1 MPEEILFESE
11 QQLDRDAVASYLRTI
26 ADRLEDGDPVSLES
40 GADSLSVTVPPAVEF
55 EVKVEREGPADGPTD
70 IGFELEMEWDE
81 NASGERDERGGGLII
96 E

>member
-1 MPEEILFESE
+1 MPEEVLFESE
-11 QQLDRDAVASYLRTI
+11 QDMDRGEVASYLRTI

-40 GADSLSVTVPPAVEF
+40 GGDSLSVTVPPTPEF
-55 EVKVEREGPADGPTD
+55 GVKVEREGHADGPKE

-81 NASGERDERGGGLII
+81 NASGEGDERGGGLSI